1 MFVIFFHLCL
11 SVSGAALDGAQ
22 QIWQC
27 FPFISFDIWFLL
39 PRKWKATQHGP
50 TDPGWWTCLFFHTI
64 SVVKIV
70 VWFSQVSFV
79 CVEGMSLSMYSSEF
93 ERRER
98 ERVSG
103 CFRRQM
109 NKTWTSAVCS
119 TAFDCFE
126 PRCLC
131 WGVCECTNV
140 CRFQPPHHTTLPFS
154 LVIMLSGQK
163 KGLQESNNKENQWV
177 IWTAGCKRK
186 CVWFILSEAYSSAYL
201 YLQSLRVV
209 FCLRSDLLLFLVLKV
224 SFHQKGIF

>member
-1 MFVIFFHLCL
+1 MKSDKSESC
-11 SVSGAALDGAQ
+11 
-22 QIWQC
+22 
-27 FPFISFDIWFLL
+27 
-39 PRKWKATQHGP
+39 TQHGP
-50 TDPGWWTCLFFHTI
+50 TDQCRWTCLFSRTGP
-64 SVVKIV
+64 VVKIV

-79 CVEGMSLSMYSSEF
+79 CVEGMSLSMYSFEF

-109 NKTWTSAVCS
+109 NKTCTGAVCS

-140 CRFQPPHHTTLPFS
+140 CRFQPPHPTTLPFS

-163 KGLQESNNKENQWV
+163 KGLQESNKENQWV
-177 IWTAGCKRK
+177 IWTAGCKPK
-186 CVWFILSEAYSSAYL
+186 CVWYILSEAYGGLLTLTCSPWEFL
-201 YLQSLRVV
+201 FVC
-209 FCLRSDLLLFLVLKV
+209 FRSNLLLLLVLKV
-224 SFHQKGIF
+224 LVHQKGIF